1 MARTCNKGTAMS
13 DLIYRLGTE
22 DDFEVVAEMYTKL
35 DTFFRDLDLRLPK
48 PDDVGQAWLDSFT
61 RTIGRFS
68 ILHIAEL
75 EGEVVGFMLSRIKRV
90 PHYWGGVLVGTLS
103 DMWIRKKARRMG
115 IGDRLSRNAL
125 EWLRGEGAHSIEIQV
140 LESNVASWKL
150 YENMGFKPEL
160 RQARLLWEDY
170 IEPDE

>member
-1 MARTCNKGTAMS
+1 MS
-13 DLIYRLGTE
+13 EIVYRLGTE
-22 DDFEVVAEMYTKL
+22 GDYSVVAEMYTKL
-35 DTFFRDLDLRLPK
+35 DTHFRSLDLRLPE
-48 PDDVGQAWLDSFT
+48 PDDVGQAWLDSFI
-61 RTIGRFS
+61 RTMGRFS

-90 PHYWGGVLVGTLS
+90 PPYWGGVMVGTLS

-115 IGDRLSRNAL
+115 IGDRLSRIAL
-125 EWLRGEGAHSIEIQV
+125 DWLKEEGVHSIEIQV
-140 LESNVASWKL
+140 LESNAASWKL